1 MKRVGALGLSL
12 HASTAVILLTL
23 VAWPSAARAL
33 DCVAVTEDAIKELF
47 VEWNK
52 AVQTGDP
59 DTVVARYASDAVLL
73 PTVENGPE
81 IGPVAI
87 KGYFVHFLA
96 DKPNGAIEGPHNI
109 RIGCNMALDA
119 GLYTFSYGKPDKPP
133 TPARYTFVYEYKGG
147 RWLIAHHHS
156 SKRPISR

>member
-87 KGYFVHFLA
+87 KGYF
-96 DKPNGAIEGPHNI
+96 
-109 RIGCNMALDA
+109 
-119 GLYTFSYGKPDKPP
+119 GLFRTFPCGQTERCD
-133 TPARYTFVYEYKGG
+133 
-147 RWLIAHHHS
+147 
-156 SKRPISR
+156 